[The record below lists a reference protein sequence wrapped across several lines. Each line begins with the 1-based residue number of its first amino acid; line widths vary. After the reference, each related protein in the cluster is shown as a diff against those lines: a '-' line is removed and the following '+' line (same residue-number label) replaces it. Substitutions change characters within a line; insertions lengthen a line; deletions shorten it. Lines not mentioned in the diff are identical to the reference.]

1 MISEKSSPQQ
11 FSPDHHF
18 ASFVSGW
25 GVGYCLRMMKFS
37 LVLPEKPTAYS
48 FPFFA
53 HVVWNCL
60 IFVFHS
66 FFTQMSLFGKR
77 PHCRVLHA
85 LHSLVIAFRCR
96 RWLNLARNRCG
107 NYLICGQL
115 AQIRCP
121 VLYFSFSGFNLLLMM
136 SLLLPS
142 KLGMHVSS
150 RFKGRPC
157 PDWIIIN
164 CQHLLHL

>member
-77 PHCRVLHA
+77 PHCRVLQA

-96 RWLNLARNRCG
+96 RWLKSCSQSVWQLSQLSHLRSARPDSLSCSIF
-107 NYLICGQL
+107 LFFWIQL
-115 AQIRCP
+115 ASHDVPLTPIQAWHARLQQI
-121 VLYFSFSGFNLLLMM
+121 
-136 SLLLPS
+136 
-142 KLGMHVSS
+142 
-150 RFKGRPC
+150 
-157 PDWIIIN
+157 
-164 CQHLLHL
+164 